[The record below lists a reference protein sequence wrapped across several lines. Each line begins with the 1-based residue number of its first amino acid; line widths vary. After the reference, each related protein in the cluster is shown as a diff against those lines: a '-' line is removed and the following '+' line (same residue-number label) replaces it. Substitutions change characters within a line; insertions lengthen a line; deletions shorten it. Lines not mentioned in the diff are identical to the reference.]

1 VPAGPSSLPHNHQP
15 YYPDPRFILDPH
27 QNVSFVRQPVASPQH
42 QFPAAAAHH
51 YQYTAAYQASF
62 PPFLQQQHQQLQQQQ
77 QQKFYCFL
85 CSMVFDQQAS
95 LLAHMTLHQ
104 QQQHL
109 SQNSTTASRAA
120 VLPAAAH
127 QAVAAAVS
135 QQKQQKRPRGVHAH
149 GPECSC
155 GCRRQ
160 VANSSKKAK
169 RMEEDI
175 DAETLKQI
183 SALEWERKH
192 G

>member
-1 VPAGPSSLPHNHQP
+1 
-15 YYPDPRFILDPH
+15 
-27 QNVSFVRQPVASPQH
+27 
-42 QFPAAAAHH
+42 
-51 YQYTAAYQASF
+51 
-62 PPFLQQQHQQLQQQQ
+62 
-77 QQKFYCFL
+77 
-85 CSMVFDQQAS
+85 
-95 LLAHMTLHQ
+95 
-104 QQQHL
+104 
-109 SQNSTTASRAA
+109 

-160 VANSSKKAK
+160 VASSKKAK